1 MKVFKVKYYIVLIIL
16 CPLIVSSCKK
26 SGKEIVEKITT
37 ETTEKTAKGITKEAS
52 EKTLKTL
59 TKKELRSID
68 WKDLMKLIRKE
79 NINLADALSR
89 LDGSFQ
95 RKIGKAIQSD
105 YDFYSAFISSNSL
118 LDEFSLFTK
127 NAPKAADNIYIFKY
141 FAKCRDL
148 ERRFGVHNALGN
160 IEIKE
165 EMGVIKFFNK
175 DDNTVIG
182 EFRDGIFQIKEPFI
196 AEKNLLGQNSIL
208 KKTLIPNAVYKIKGT
223 NGMTYLYH
231 VDDLGRFSKIEATG
245 IDANELLS
253 NVVLAK
259 ENLNLGAD
267 WTKKLRT
274 VRQTSKGN
282 DIDATII
289 LKYADD
295 GTTPLAVKADIK
307 ANNKQVISESFENL
321 DYLAKNAYTT
331 AENASI
337 LNKFSAKV
345 GLSAKKKA
353 DLLGEM
359 GQDEEL
365 TKLIHSNP
373 ELNIRRWLNTRNH
386 VDKNK
391 VARTA
396 NGRMVPNG
404 QVYAGNVYY
413 FNPHLNSG
421 LMARL
426 KKYGTINLKKFGSL
440 TYDDLIKL
448 DKLYPD
454 GVPFTKEG
462 YPDFSKVAFKDKNG
476 QTLRIN
482 IGALSGD
489 SKKDINTAETIF
501 QKMGYLWESGYTW
514 HHVENS
520 TILIRV
526 PSAVHQLIDHAGGM
540 STLVAEQTIKQAA

>member
-1 MKVFKVKYYIVLIIL
+1 MKTFKFIYIVLIIF
-16 CPLIVSSCKK
+16 CPLIMSSCKK
-26 SGKEIVEKITT
+26 SGKEIVEKIAT
-37 ETTEKTAKGITKEAS
+37 ETTEKTAKGIAKETS

-68 WKDLMKLIRKE
+68 WKDLMKLIKKE
-79 NINLADALSR
+79 NINLADALSH

-105 YDFYSAFISSNSL
+105 YDFYSALISSNRL
-118 LDEFSLFTK
+118 IDEFSQFTK
-127 NAPKAADNIYIFKY
+127 NAPKATDNIYIFKY

-148 ERRFGVHNALGN
+148 ERRFGVYNTLGN
-160 IEIKE
+160 IGIKD
-165 EMGVIKFFNK
+165 EMGVIKFFNEA
-175 DDNTVIG
+175 DNTVIG
-182 EFRDGIFQIKEPFI
+182 EFRDGIFQIKEPFN

-208 KKTLIPNAVYKIKGT
+208 RKTLIPNAVYKIKGI

-321 DYLAKNAYTT
+321 DYFAKNAYTT
-331 AENASI
+331 AENSSLLKKFAS
-337 LNKFSAKV
+337 KT
-345 GLSAKKKA
+345 GLSTKKMA
-353 DLLGEM
+353 DLLEEM

-365 TKLIHSNP
+365 AKLIHSNP

-386 VDKNK
+386 VDKSK

-396 NGRMVPNG
+396 NGRMVPNWE
-404 QVYAGNVYY
+404 YANNVYY
-413 FNPHLNSG
+413 FNPHLNSK
-421 LMARL
+421 LRAKL
-426 KKYGTINLKKFGSL
+426 KNGPIKIKKFGSL
-440 TYDDLIKL
+440 TYYDFIKL
-448 DKLYPD
+448 DELYPE
-454 GVPFTKEG
+454 GVPFSKEG
-462 YPDFSKVAFKDKNG
+462 RPDFSKVAFKDKNG
-476 QTLRIN
+476 KALCVN
-482 IGALSGD
+482 IGKLSD
-489 SKKDINTAETIF
+489 NSEKDRIMA
-501 QKMGYLWESGYTW
+501 QKIYLRMGYPNYGYYTW
-514 HHVENS
+514 HHIENS
-520 TILIRV
+520 SKLMRV
-526 PSAVHQLIDHAGGM
+526 PESIHDLIKHAGGR
-540 STLVAEQTIKQAA
+540 STHKVEQIIKQAA

>member
-175 DDNTVIG
+175 ADNTVIG

-396 NGRMVPNG
+396 NGPMIKNG
-404 QVYAGNVYY
+404 QVYNDHVHY
-413 FNPHLNSG
+413 FNAHTNFD

>member
-68 WKDLMKLIRKE
+68 WKDLMKLIKKE
-79 NINLADALSR
+79 NINLADALSH

-105 YDFYSAFISSNSL
+105 YDFYSALISSNRL
-118 LDEFSLFTK
+118 IDEFSQFTK
-127 NAPKAADNIYIFKY
+127 NAPKATDNIYIFKY

-148 ERRFGVHNALGN
+148 ERRFGVYNTLGN
-160 IEIKE
+160 IGIKD
-165 EMGVIKFFNK
+165 EMGVIKFFNEA
-175 DDNTVIG
+175 DNTVIG

-196 AEKNLLGQNSIL
+196 AGKNLLGQNSIL

-295 GTTPLAVKADIK
+295 GTTPLAVKTDIK
-307 ANNKQVISESFENL
+307 ANNKQIISESFENL
-321 DYLAKNAYTT
+321 DYLAKNTFTT
-331 AENASI
+331 AENSSLLKKFAS
-337 LNKFSAKV
+337 KT
-345 GLSAKKKA
+345 GLSTKKMA
-353 DLLGEM
+353 DLLEEM

-365 TKLIHSNP
+365 AKLIHSNP
-373 ELNIRRWLNTRNH
+373 ELNIKRWLNTRNH
-386 VDKNK
+386 VDKSK

-396 NGRMVPNG
+396 NGRMVPNWE
-404 QVYAGNVYY
+404 YANNVYY
-413 FNPHLNSG
+413 FNPHLNSK
-421 LMARL
+421 LRAKL
-426 KKYGTINLKKFGSL
+426 KNGPIKIKKFGSL
-440 TYDDLIKL
+440 TYYDFIKL
-448 DKLYPD
+448 DELYPE
-454 GVPFTKEG
+454 GVPFSKEG
-462 YPDFSKVAFKDKNG
+462 RPDFSKVAFKDKNG
-476 QTLRIN
+476 KALCVN
-482 IGALSGD
+482 IGKLSD
-489 SKKDINTAETIF
+489 NSEKDRIMA
-501 QKMGYLWESGYTW
+501 QKIYLRMGYPNYGYYTW
-514 HHVENS
+514 HHIENS
-520 TILIRV
+520 SKLMRV
-526 PSAVHQLIDHAGGM
+526 PESIHDLIKHAGGR
-540 STLVAEQTIKQAA
+540 STHKVEQIIKQAA

>member
-1 MKVFKVKYYIVLIIL
+1 MIF
-16 CPLIVSSCKK
+16 CPLIMCSCKK
-26 SGKEIVEKITT
+26 SWKEVVEKIAT
-37 ETTEKTAKGITKEAS
+37 ETTEKTTKGIAKEAS

-79 NINLADALSR
+79 NINLADALSS

-127 NAPKAADNIYIFKY
+127 NAPKAAGNIDIFKY

-160 IEIKE
+160 IGIKE

-175 DDNTVIG
+175 TDNTVIG
-182 EFRDGIFQIKEPFI
+182 TFRDGIFQIKEPFN
-196 AEKNLLGQNSIL
+196 AGKKFLGQNSIL
-208 KKTLIPNAVYKIKGT
+208 RKTLIPNAVYKIKGI

-231 VDDLGRFSKIEATG
+231 IDDLGRFSKIEATG
-245 IDANELLS
+245 IDANELVS
-253 NVVLAK
+253 NVMLAK
-259 ENLNLGAD
+259 ENINLGTD
-267 WTKKLRT
+267 WARKLRT

-289 LKYADD
+289 LKYTDD
-295 GTTPLAVKADIK
+295 ETTPLAVKADIK
-307 ANNKQVISESFENL
+307 TNNKQIISESFENL
-321 DYLAKNAYTT
+321 DYLAKNTFTT
-331 AENASI
+331 AENAFI

-365 TKLIHSNP
+365 AKLIHSNP

-386 VDKNK
+386 VDKSK

-413 FNPHLNSG
+413 FNPHLNSA

-426 KKYGTINLKKFGSL
+426 KKCGTINLKKFGSL

-448 DKLYPD
+448 DKLYPN

-482 IGALSGD
+482 IGTLSGD
-489 SKKDINTAETIF
+489 SQKDINTAETLF
-501 QKMGYLWESGYTW
+501 QKMGYPWKSGYTW

-520 TILIRV
+520 TTLIRV

>member
-1 MKVFKVKYYIVLIIL
+1 M
-16 CPLIVSSCKK
+16 
-26 SGKEIVEKITT
+26 
-37 ETTEKTAKGITKEAS
+37 
-52 EKTLKTL
+52 
-59 TKKELRSID
+59 
-68 WKDLMKLIRKE
+68 
-79 NINLADALSR
+79 SR

-175 DDNTVIG
+175 ADNTVIG

>member
-175 DDNTVIG
+175 ADNTVIG

-295 GTTPLAVKADIK
+295 GTTPLAVKTDIK
-307 ANNKQVISESFENL
+307 ANNKQIISESFENL
-321 DYLAKNAYTT
+321 DYLAKNTFTT
-331 AENASI
+331 AENSSLLKKFAS
-337 LNKFSAKV
+337 KT
-345 GLSAKKKA
+345 GLSTKKMA
-353 DLLGEM
+353 DLLEEM

-365 TKLIHSNP
+365 AKLIHSNP
-373 ELNIRRWLNTRNH
+373 ELNIKRWLNTRNH
-386 VDKNK
+386 VDKSK

-396 NGRMVPNG
+396 NGRMVPNWE
-404 QVYAGNVYY
+404 YANNVYY
-413 FNPHLNSG
+413 FNPHLNSK
-421 LMARL
+421 LRAKL
-426 KKYGTINLKKFGSL
+426 KNGPIKIKKFGSL
-440 TYDDLIKL
+440 TYYDFIKL
-448 DKLYPD
+448 DELYPE
-454 GVPFTKEG
+454 GVPFSKEG
-462 YPDFSKVAFKDKNG
+462 RPDFSKVAFKDKNG
-476 QTLRIN
+476 KALCVN
-482 IGALSGD
+482 IGKLSD
-489 SKKDINTAETIF
+489 NSEKDRIMA
-501 QKMGYLWESGYTW
+501 QKIYLRMGYPNYGYYTW
-514 HHVENS
+514 HHIENS
-520 TILIRV
+520 SKLMRV
-526 PSAVHQLIDHAGGM
+526 PESIHDLIKHAGGR
-540 STLVAEQTIKQAA
+540 STHKVEQIIKQAA

>member
-68 WKDLMKLIRKE
+68 WKDLMNLIRKE

-175 DDNTVIG
+175 ADNTVIG
-182 EFRDGIFQIKEPFI
+182 EFRDGIFQIKEPFN
-196 AEKNLLGQNSIL
+196 AGKNLLGQNSIL

-231 VDDLGRFSKIEATG
+231 IDDLGRFSKIEATG

-259 ENLNLGAD
+259 ENLNLGTD
-267 WTKKLRT
+267 WSKKIRT

-321 DYLAKNAYTT
+321 D
-331 AENASI
+331 
-337 LNKFSAKV
+337 
-345 GLSAKKKA
+345 
-353 DLLGEM
+353 
-359 GQDEEL
+359 
-365 TKLIHSNP
+365 
-373 ELNIRRWLNTRNH
+373 
-386 VDKNK
+386 
-391 VARTA
+391 
-396 NGRMVPNG
+396 
-404 QVYAGNVYY
+404 
-413 FNPHLNSG
+413 
-421 LMARL
+421 
-426 KKYGTINLKKFGSL
+426 
-440 TYDDLIKL
+440 
-448 DKLYPD
+448 
-454 GVPFTKEG
+454 
-462 YPDFSKVAFKDKNG
+462 
-476 QTLRIN
+476 
-482 IGALSGD
+482 
-489 SKKDINTAETIF
+489 
-501 QKMGYLWESGYTW
+501 
-514 HHVENS
+514 
-520 TILIRV
+520 
-526 PSAVHQLIDHAGGM
+526 
-540 STLVAEQTIKQAA
+540 

>member
-37 ETTEKTAKGITKEAS
+37 ETTEKTAKGIAKETS

-68 WKDLMKLIRKE
+68 WKDLMKLIKKE
-79 NINLADALSR
+79 NINLADALSH

-105 YDFYSAFISSNSL
+105 YDFYSALISSNRL
-118 LDEFSLFTK
+118 IDEFSQFTK
-127 NAPKAADNIYIFKY
+127 NAPKATDNIYIFKY

-148 ERRFGVHNALGN
+148 ERRFGVYNTLGN
-160 IEIKE
+160 IGIKD
-165 EMGVIKFFNK
+165 EMGVIKFFNEA
-175 DDNTVIG
+175 DNTVIG

-196 AEKNLLGQNSIL
+196 AGKNLLGQNSIL

-295 GTTPLAVKADIK
+295 GTTPLAVKTDIK
-307 ANNKQVISESFENL
+307 ANNKQIISESFENL
-321 DYLAKNAYTT
+321 DYLAKNTFTT
-331 AENASI
+331 AENSSLLKKFAS
-337 LNKFSAKV
+337 KT
-345 GLSAKKKA
+345 GLSTKKMA
-353 DLLGEM
+353 DLLEEM

-365 TKLIHSNP
+365 AKLIHSNP
-373 ELNIRRWLNTRNH
+373 ELNIKRWLNTRNH
-386 VDKNK
+386 VDKSK

-396 NGRMVPNG
+396 NGRMVPNWE
-404 QVYAGNVYY
+404 YANNVYY
-413 FNPHLNSG
+413 FNPHLNSK
-421 LMARL
+421 LRAKL
-426 KKYGTINLKKFGSL
+426 KNGPIKIKKFGSL
-440 TYDDLIKL
+440 TYYDFIKL
-448 DKLYPD
+448 DELYPE
-454 GVPFTKEG
+454 GVPFSKEG
-462 YPDFSKVAFKDKNG
+462 RPDFSKVAFKDKNG
-476 QTLRIN
+476 KALCVN
-482 IGALSGD
+482 IGKLSD
-489 SKKDINTAETIF
+489 NSEKDRIMA
-501 QKMGYLWESGYTW
+501 QKIYLRMGYPNYGYYTW
-514 HHVENS
+514 HHIENS
-520 TILIRV
+520 SKLMRV
-526 PSAVHQLIDHAGGM
+526 PESIHDLIKHAGGR
-540 STLVAEQTIKQAA
+540 STHKVEQIIKQAA

>member
-1 MKVFKVKYYIVLIIL
+1 MKTFKFIYIVLIIF
-16 CPLIVSSCKK
+16 CPLIMSSCKK
-26 SGKEIVEKITT
+26 SGKEIVEKIAT
-37 ETTEKTAKGITKEAS
+37 ETTEKTAKGIAKETS

-68 WKDLMKLIRKE
+68 WKDLMKLIKKE
-79 NINLADALSR
+79 NINLADALSH

-105 YDFYSAFISSNSL
+105 YDFYSALISSNRL
-118 LDEFSLFTK
+118 IDEFSQFTK
-127 NAPKAADNIYIFKY
+127 NAPKATDNIYIFKY

-148 ERRFGVHNALGN
+148 ERRFGVYNTLGN
-160 IEIKE
+160 IGIKD
-165 EMGVIKFFNK
+165 EMGVIKFFNEA
-175 DDNTVIG
+175 DNTVIG

-196 AEKNLLGQNSIL
+196 AGKNLLGQNSIL

-295 GTTPLAVKADIK
+295 GTTPLAVKTDIK
-307 ANNKQVISESFENL
+307 ANNKQIISESFENL
-321 DYLAKNAYTT
+321 DYLAKNTFTT
-331 AENASI
+331 AENSSLLKKFAS
-337 LNKFSAKV
+337 KT
-345 GLSAKKKA
+345 GLSTKKMA
-353 DLLGEM
+353 DLLEEM

-365 TKLIHSNP
+365 AKLIHSNP
-373 ELNIRRWLNTRNH
+373 ELNIKRWLNTRNH
-386 VDKNK
+386 VDKSK

-396 NGRMVPNG
+396 NGRMVPNWE
-404 QVYAGNVYY
+404 YANNVYY
-413 FNPHLNSG
+413 FNPHLNSK
-421 LMARL
+421 LRAKL
-426 KKYGTINLKKFGSL
+426 KNGPIKIKKFGSL
-440 TYDDLIKL
+440 TYYDFIKL
-448 DKLYPD
+448 DELYPE
-454 GVPFTKEG
+454 GVPFSKEG
-462 YPDFSKVAFKDKNG
+462 RPDFSKVAFKDKNG
-476 QTLRIN
+476 KALCVN
-482 IGALSGD
+482 IGKLSD
-489 SKKDINTAETIF
+489 NSEKDRIMA
-501 QKMGYLWESGYTW
+501 QKIYLRMGYPNYGYYTW
-514 HHVENS
+514 HHIENS
-520 TILIRV
+520 SKLMRV
-526 PSAVHQLIDHAGGM
+526 PESIHDLIKHAGGR
-540 STLVAEQTIKQAA
+540 STHKVEQIIKQAA

>member
-68 WKDLMKLIRKE
+68 WKDLMNLIRKE

-148 ERRFGVHNALGN
+148 ERRFGVHSALGN

-175 DDNTVIG
+175 ADNTVIG
-182 EFRDGIFQIKEPFI
+182 EFRDGIFQIKEPFN
-196 AEKNLLGQNSIL
+196 AGKNLLGQNSIL

-231 VDDLGRFSKIEATG
+231 IDDLGRFSKIEATG

-259 ENLNLGAD
+259 ENLNLGTD
-267 WTKKLRT
+267 WSKKIRT

-321 DYLAKNAYTT
+321 DYVAKNAYTT
-331 AENASI
+331 AENSSLLKKFAS
-337 LNKFSAKV
+337 KT
-345 GLSAKKKA
+345 GLSTKKMA
-353 DLLGEM
+353 DLLEEM

-365 TKLIHSNP
+365 AKLIHSNP

-386 VDKNK
+386 VDKSK

-454 GVPFTKEG
+454 GVPFTKKG

-476 QTLRIN
+476 QTLQIN
-482 IGALSGD
+482 IGTLSGD

-501 QKMGYLWESGYTW
+501 QKMGYSWESGYTW
-514 HHVENS
+514 HHIENS
-520 TILIRV
+520 TTLIRV

>member
-1 MKVFKVKYYIVLIIL
+1 MKVFKFIYIVLIIF
-16 CPLIVSSCKK
+16 CPFIMSSCKK
-26 SGKEIVEKITT
+26 SGKEIVEKIAT
-37 ETTEKTAKGITKEAS
+37 ETTEKTAKGIAKETS

-68 WKDLMKLIRKE
+68 WKDLMKLIKKE
-79 NINLADALSR
+79 NINLADALSH

-105 YDFYSAFISSNSL
+105 YDFYSALISSNRL
-118 LDEFSLFTK
+118 IDEFSQFTK

-148 ERRFGVHNALGN
+148 ERRFGVYNALGN

-175 DDNTVIG
+175 TDNSVIG
-182 EFRDGIFQIKEPFI
+182 DFRDGIFQIKEPFN
-196 AEKNLLGQNSIL
+196 AGKNLLEQNSIL
-208 KKTLIPNAVYKIKGT
+208 KKTLIPNAVYKIRGT
-223 NGMTYLYH
+223 NGMTYLYY

-307 ANNKQVISESFENL
+307 ANNKQIISESFENL
-321 DYLAKNAYTT
+321 DYLAKNTFTT
-331 AENASI
+331 AENASL
-337 LNKFSAKV
+337 LNKFASKT
-345 GLSAKKKA
+345 GLSTKKKA
-353 DLLGEM
+353 DLLSEM

-365 TKLIHSNP
+365 AKLIHSNP

-386 VDKNK
+386 VDKSK

-396 NGRMVPNG
+396 NGRMVPNWE
-404 QVYAGNVYY
+404 YANNVYY
-413 FNPHLNSG
+413 FNPHLNSK
-421 LMARL
+421 LRTQL
-426 KKYGTINLKKFGSL
+426 KNGPIKIKKFGSL
-440 TYDDLIKL
+440 TYYDFIKL
-448 DKLYPD
+448 DELYPE
-454 GVPFTKEG
+454 GVPFSKEG
-462 YPDFSKVAFKDKNG
+462 RPDFSKVAFKDKNEKA
-476 QTLRIN
+476 LCVN
-482 IGALSGD
+482 IGKLSD
-489 SKKDINTAETIF
+489 NSEKDRIMA
-501 QKMGYLWESGYTW
+501 QKIYLRMGYPNYGYYTW
-514 HHVENS
+514 HHIENS
-520 TILIRV
+520 SKLMRV
-526 PSAVHQLIDHAGGM
+526 PESIHDLIKHAGGR
-540 STLVAEQTIKQAA
+540 STHKVEQIIKQAA

>member
-1 MKVFKVKYYIVLIIL
+1 MKTFKFIYIALMIF
-16 CPLIVSSCKK
+16 CPLIMCSCKK
-26 SGKEIVEKITT
+26 SWKEVVEKIAT
-37 ETTEKTAKGITKEAS
+37 ETTEKTTKGIAKEAS

-79 NINLADALSR
+79 NINLADALSS

-127 NAPKAADNIYIFKY
+127 NAPKAAGNIDIFKY

-160 IEIKE
+160 IGIKE

-175 DDNTVIG
+175 TDNTVIG
-182 EFRDGIFQIKEPFI
+182 TFRDGIFQIKEPFN
-196 AEKNLLGQNSIL
+196 AGKKFLGQNSIL
-208 KKTLIPNAVYKIKGT
+208 RKTLIPNAVYKIKGI

-245 IDANELLS
+245 IDANELVS
-253 NVVLAK
+253 NVMLAK
-259 ENLNLGAD
+259 ENINLGTD
-267 WTKKLRT
+267 WARKLRT

-289 LKYADD
+289 LKYTDD
-295 GTTPLAVKADIK
+295 ETTPLAVKADIK
-307 ANNKQVISESFENL
+307 TNNKQIISESFENL
-321 DYLAKNAYTT
+321 DYLAKNTFTT
-331 AENASI
+331 AENAFI

-365 TKLIHSNP
+365 AKLIHSNP

-386 VDKNK
+386 VDKSK

-413 FNPHLNSG
+413 FNPHLNSA

-426 KKYGTINLKKFGSL
+426 KKCGTINLKKFGSL

-448 DKLYPD
+448 DKLYPN

-482 IGALSGD
+482 IGTLSGD
-489 SKKDINTAETIF
+489 SQKDINTAETLF
-501 QKMGYLWESGYTW
+501 QKMGYPWKSGYTW

-520 TILIRV
+520 TTLIRV

>member
-1 MKVFKVKYYIVLIIL
+1 MKAFKFIYIVLIIF
-16 CPLIVSSCKK
+16 CPFIMSSCKK
-26 SGKEIVEKITT
+26 SGKEIVEKIAT
-37 ETTEKTAKGITKEAS
+37 ETTEKTAKGIAKETS

-68 WKDLMKLIRKE
+68 WRDLMKLIRKE
-79 NINLADALSR
+79 DINLADALSR

-105 YDFYSAFISSNSL
+105 YDFYSALISSNTL
-118 LDEFSLFTK
+118 LDEFSAFTK

-148 ERRFGVHNALGN
+148 ERRFGVYNALGN

-175 DDNTVIG
+175 TDNSVIG
-182 EFRDGIFQIKEPFI
+182 DFRDGIFQIKEPFN
-196 AEKNLLGQNSIL
+196 AGKNLLEQNSIL
-208 KKTLIPNAVYKIKGT
+208 KKTLIPNAVYKIRGT
-223 NGMTYLYH
+223 NGMTYLYY

-267 WTKKLRT
+267 WTKKLKT

-307 ANNKQVISESFENL
+307 ANNKQIISESFENL
-321 DYLAKNAYTT
+321 DYLAKNTFTT
-331 AENASI
+331 AENASL
-337 LNKFSAKV
+337 LNKFASKT
-345 GLSAKKKA
+345 GLSTKKKA
-353 DLLGEM
+353 DLLSEM

-365 TKLIHSNP
+365 AKLIHSNP

-386 VDKNK
+386 VDKSK

-396 NGRMVPNG
+396 NGRMVPNWE
-404 QVYAGNVYY
+404 YANNVYY
-413 FNPHLNSG
+413 FNPHLNSK
-421 LMARL
+421 LRTQL
-426 KKYGTINLKKFGSL
+426 KNGPIKIKKFGSL
-440 TYDDLIKL
+440 TYYDFIKL
-448 DKLYPD
+448 DELYPE
-454 GVPFTKEG
+454 GVPFSKEG
-462 YPDFSKVAFKDKNG
+462 RPDFSKVAFKDKNG
-476 QTLRIN
+476 KALCVN
-482 IGALSGD
+482 IGKLSD
-489 SKKDINTAETIF
+489 NSEKDRIMA
-501 QKMGYLWESGYTW
+501 QKIYLRMGYPNYGYYTW
-514 HHVENS
+514 HHIENS
-520 TILIRV
+520 SKLMRV
-526 PSAVHQLIDHAGGM
+526 PESIHDLIKHAGGR
-540 STLVAEQTIKQAA
+540 STHKVEQIIKQAA

>member
-1 MKVFKVKYYIVLIIL
+1 MKTFKFIYIVLIIF
-16 CPLIVSSCKK
+16 CPLIMSSCKK
-26 SGKEIVEKITT
+26 SGKEIVEKIAT
-37 ETTEKTAKGITKEAS
+37 ETTEKTAKGIAKETS

-68 WKDLMKLIRKE
+68 WKDLMKLIKKE
-79 NINLADALSR
+79 NINLADALSH

-105 YDFYSAFISSNSL
+105 YDFYSALISSNRL
-118 LDEFSLFTK
+118 IDEFSQFTK
-127 NAPKAADNIYIFKY
+127 NAPKATDNIYIFKY

-148 ERRFGVHNALGN
+148 ERRFGVYNTLGN
-160 IEIKE
+160 IGIKD
-165 EMGVIKFFNK
+165 EMGVIKFFNEA
-175 DDNTVIG
+175 DNTVIG
-182 EFRDGIFQIKEPFI
+182 EFRDGIFQIKEPFN

-208 KKTLIPNAVYKIKGT
+208 RKTLIPNAVYKIKGI

-267 WTKKLRT
+267 WTKKLKT

-307 ANNKQVISESFENL
+307 ANNKQIISESFENL
-321 DYLAKNAYTT
+321 DYLAKNTFTT
-331 AENASI
+331 AENASL
-337 LNKFSAKV
+337 LNKFASKT
-345 GLSAKKKA
+345 GLSTKKKA
-353 DLLGEM
+353 DLLSEM

-365 TKLIHSNP
+365 AKLIHSNP

-386 VDKNK
+386 VDKSK

-396 NGRMVPNG
+396 NGRMVPNWE
-404 QVYAGNVYY
+404 YANNVYY
-413 FNPHLNSG
+413 FNPHLNSK
-421 LMARL
+421 LRAKL
-426 KKYGTINLKKFGSL
+426 KNGPIKIKKFGSL
-440 TYDDLIKL
+440 TYYDFIKL
-448 DKLYPD
+448 DELYPE
-454 GVPFTKEG
+454 GVPFSKEG
-462 YPDFSKVAFKDKNG
+462 RPDFSKVAFKDKNG
-476 QTLRIN
+476 KALCVN
-482 IGALSGD
+482 IGKLSD
-489 SKKDINTAETIF
+489 NSEKDRIMA
-501 QKMGYLWESGYTW
+501 QKIYLRMGYPNYGYYTW
-514 HHVENS
+514 HHIENS
-520 TILIRV
+520 SKLMRV
-526 PSAVHQLIDHAGGM
+526 PESIHDLIKHAGGR
-540 STLVAEQTIKQAA
+540 STHKVEQIIKQAA

>member
-1 MKVFKVKYYIVLIIL
+1 MKAFKFIYIALIIS
-16 CPLIVSSCKK
+16 CPLVVSSCKK
-26 SGKEIVEKITT
+26 SGKEIVKKIAT
-37 ETTEKTAKGITKEAS
+37 ETTEKNAKGIAKETS

-68 WKDLMKLIRKE
+68 WKDLMKLIKKE

-89 LDGSFQ
+89 LDKSFQ
-95 RKIGKAIQSD
+95 KKIGKAIQSD
-105 YDFYSAFISSNSL
+105 YDFYSALISSNTII
-118 LDEFSLFTK
+118 DEFSKFTK
-127 NAPKAADNIYIFKY
+127 NASKAADNIYIFKY

-148 ERRFGVHNALGN
+148 ERRFGVHNELGN
-160 IEIKE
+160 IGIKE
-165 EMGVIKFFNK
+165 EMGVIKFFNET
-175 DDNTVIG
+175 DNTIIG
-182 EFRDGIFQIKEPFI
+182 EFRDGIFLIKEPFN
-196 AEKNLLGQNSIL
+196 AGKNLLEQSSIL

-259 ENLNLGAD
+259 ENLNLGTD
-267 WTKKLRT
+267 WAKKLRT

-307 ANNKQVISESFENL
+307 ANNKLIISESFENL
-321 DYLAKNAYTT
+321 DYLAKNTFTT
-331 AENASI
+331 AENASL
-337 LNKFSAKV
+337 LNKFASKT
-345 GLSAKKKA
+345 GLSTKKKA
-353 DLLGEM
+353 DLLSEM

-365 TKLIHSNP
+365 AKLIHSDP

-386 VDKNK
+386 VDKSK

-426 KKYGTINLKKFGSL
+426 KKSGTITLKKFGSL

-489 SKKDINTAETIF
+489 SQKDINTAETLF
-501 QKMGYLWESGYTW
+501 QKMGYPWESGYTW

-520 TILIRV
+520 TTLIRV